1 MLLHLYPTLYN
12 RCLTYPHRNRVSWED
27 MVDSY
32 GQLCGHEKNNL
43 RDSTILLT
51 DCGDSLGYYLEH
63 FFAHFPEELQIE
75 SIIAL

>member
-1 MLLHLYPTLYN
+1 
-12 RCLTYPHRNRVSWED
+12 